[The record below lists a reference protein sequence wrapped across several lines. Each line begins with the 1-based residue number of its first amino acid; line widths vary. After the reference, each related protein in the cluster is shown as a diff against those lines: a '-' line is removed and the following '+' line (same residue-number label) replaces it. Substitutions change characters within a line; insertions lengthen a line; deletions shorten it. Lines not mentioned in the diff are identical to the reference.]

1 MRVLADASTDQILGA
16 TFVCAAAGEVIHP
29 LIDAMSAGIAVR
41 QLAAIPAIHPTISE
55 LVPTLLQQLQPL
67 ANPSSPA

>member
-1 MRVLADASTDQILGA
+1 
-16 TFVCAAAGEVIHP
+16 
-29 LIDAMSAGIAVR
+29 VR

-67 ANPSSPA
+67 ASPTPPA